1 MQSFL
6 TGRFIL
12 AFIFIGVVSAGVSAL
27 LFSPQVGFLTWM
39 TGFFAAMTPLRF
51 FGVAVTILAAAG
63 IGYVAARIGT
73 DPIAL
78 GLVPVGSGYTYG
90 RRLSI
95 NASTGKTELVSR
107 TADDALDDIDSMVG
121 LGPVKSEINKLL
133 ASLEVERRRRE
144 QNLSVSATSR
154 HMVFTGP
161 PGVGK
166 TVVARALG
174 DIYRSLG
181 VLRKGHLIEADRS
194 QLVGGYVGQTAM
206 KTLDVCRSALDGV
219 LFIDEA
225 YSLAASEWKG
235 DFGREAIETLLKYME
250 DHRDRLIVIVAGYP
264 TEMHRFIASNPGL
277 ASRFTKTIDF
287 PPYQVSELCEIFR
300 SMATEQ
306 QYLLPIGFEQKLSP
320 WIEQQRN
327 DPQWGNARSMRT
339 LLEKVREAHALRTSQ
354 DAEANLAE
362 FHLADI
368 EAAIRDS

>member
-1 MQSFL
+1 
-6 TGRFIL
+6 
-12 AFIFIGVVSAGVSAL
+12 
-27 LFSPQVGFLTWM
+27 
-39 TGFFAAMTPLRF
+39 
-51 FGVAVTILAAAG
+51 
-63 IGYVAARIGT
+63 
-73 DPIAL
+73 
-78 GLVPVGSGYTYG
+78 
-90 RRLSI
+90 
-95 NASTGKTELVSR
+95 
-107 TADDALDDIDSMVG
+107 
-121 LGPVKSEINKLL
+121 
-133 ASLEVERRRRE
+133 
-144 QNLSVSATSR
+144 
-154 HMVFTGP
+154 MVFTGP